1 MVDVIVPVESVVAV
15 WPEISVK
22 STPLLVDICHCI
34 ELAGNVTVPVFN
46 VNVADPVLQSAL
58 LVDAIV
64 ADVGNTETDATA
76 VPTQTD
82 VLLDALTV

>member
-1 MVDVIVPVESVVAV
+1 MVDDIESVKNVVAV
-15 WPEISVK
+15 WPTVSTKV
-22 STPLLVDICHCI
+22 TPLSLDICHCI
-34 ELAGNVTVPVFN
+34 ALAGKVTVPVFN
-46 VNVADPVLQSAL
+46 VNVAVPFLQSE
-58 LVDAIV
+58 LVVDVIV